1 MRDSQPT
8 RVASK
13 LNEEV
18 VLNELCL
25 ADHQAAKSLNK
36 TLNALGPEPCGD
48 PINQTIVHKNKVRKT
63 IIPGAVQY
71 PKEISHGVGRAAVIL
86 TIDAE
91 VAPHTS
97 DWKRDRGRFAMDRDI
112 DGITNRGERGLRYQ
126 LEVAERHGFRAV
138 VFLEALSA
146 GVLGLDL
153 LKELVTLVQ
162 LRGHEVA
169 LHIHTEWLPY
179 LPQSLV
185 GDRRGRY
192 MYDFSED
199 DQRRM
204 IEQGLENLSRAG
216 AERVVAFRAGNAGAS
231 LATLRAAQRSGIRI
245 DSSYFAPFL
254 NRSCR
259 LPSHPEITHAMP
271 LEGVIEIP
279 ITWFRD
285 GLGRIRAAQLC
296 ACSMGEFEH
305 LLSRAWT
312 GGWRII
318 TLLLHSFEL
327 VRRCSPERPQTIV
340 RLHEHRLLRL
350 CQLLAANTEKFVS
363 KTFGGLDTENILAD
377 PQPSCLRS
385 PLGQTMWRYVEQVT
399 GRVW

>member
-1 MRDSQPT
+1 M
-8 RVASK
+8 
-13 LNEEV
+13 NEV
-18 VLNELCL
+18 SL
-25 ADHQAAKSLNK
+25 ADQQAAKPLNK
-36 TLNALGPEPCGD
+36 SLTAHGPEACASP
-48 PINQTIVHKNKVRKT
+48 VKKT
-63 IIPGAVQY
+63 IANQPRAREKIRPGAAQY
-71 PKEISHGVGRAAVIL
+71 SSKVSLPVEPVPVIL

-97 DWKRDRGRFAMDRDI
+97 DWKRDRGRFAIDRDI
-112 DGITNRGERGLRYQ
+112 FGITDRGERGLRYQ
-126 LEVAERHGFRAV
+126 LEVIEQHGLKAV
-138 VFLEALSA
+138 VFLEALSTSVV
-146 GVLGLDL
+146 GTDL

-179 LPQSLV
+179 LPRPLV

-192 MYDFSED
+192 MHDFSED
-199 DQRRM
+199 DQRRIM
-204 IEQGLENLSRAG
+204 DQGLENLSRAG

-231 LATLRAAQRSGIRI
+231 LETLRAALRSGIRI

-259 LPSHPEITHAMP
+259 LPSHPEISQAIP

-285 GLGRIRAAQLC
+285 GLGRIRPAQLC
-296 ACSMGEFEH
+296 ACSVGEFEH
-305 LLSRAWT
+305 LLGRAWT
-312 GGWRII
+312 DGWRII

-327 VRRCSPERPQTIV
+327 VRRYSPERPQTVV
-340 RLHEHRLLRL
+340 RLHERRLLRL
-350 CQLLAANTEKFVS
+350 CQLLAANAEKFVS
-363 KTFGGLDTENILAD
+363 KTFGELDTENILAD

-385 PLGQTMWRYVEQVT
+385 PLGQTIWRYLEQAT